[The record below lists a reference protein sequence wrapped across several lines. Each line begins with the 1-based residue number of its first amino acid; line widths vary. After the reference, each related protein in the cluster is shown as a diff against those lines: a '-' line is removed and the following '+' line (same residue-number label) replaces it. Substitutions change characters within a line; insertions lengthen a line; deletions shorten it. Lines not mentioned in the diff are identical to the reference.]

1 LQTNNC
7 SGGEL
12 GDEDRGSAPSSTSS
26 RLPVQCTT
34 SFLCDSCP
42 QTTTALKLRLLPHR
56 VVFSLVCKSQRKDAR
71 MSCSRRW
78 PALPNHATAPRSASH
93 SPRCRRRKHVDG
105 ALRVSV
111 VREPHHRLPVL
122 ARRHSSA
129 GVRLPGFR
137 GRVRQGQRITRSW
150 ISSTR
155 TAPSYIYALYMLM
168 LEHVSSVVTDQAF
181 CSGHHANDSRQSSQY
196 CPVHR
201 APRKFPSADE

>member
-1 LQTNNC
+1 M
-7 SGGEL
+7 
-12 GDEDRGSAPSSTSS
+12 
-26 RLPVQCTT
+26 QCTT
-34 SFLCDSCP
+34 SFLCDSCS
-42 QTTTALKLRLLPHR
+42 QTTTAP
-56 VVFSLVCKSQRKDAR
+56 
-71 MSCSRRW
+71 
-78 PALPNHATAPRSASH
+78 APRSTCFLLCTSRNAKMHACPVPAAGLLCPAMLLLLALLAAPPAVAAVNMSTY
-93 SPRCRRRKHVDG
+93 G

-111 VREPHHRLPVL
+111 VRSAATGLSRSRATRATYPCRTLTGISRL
-122 ARRHSSA
+122 
-129 GVRLPGFR
+129 
-137 GRVRQGQRITRSW
+137 W